1 MAEYDGEIR
10 IKTKID
16 NADIQP
22 KMAQVTT
29 ALEKS
34 SEKVEKLQGK
44 FDSFS
49 SKIEESKEKIA
60 EFEQKLED
68 IKNLE
73 VPTEE
78 YKKISTE
85 LEKAQSNLE
94 SAKEELQQMR
104 DLGFKDDNLQY
115 YIKQVEEAAEKVHKL
130 VDAKEKMK
138 SEKTAFIDQTSTD
151 AYQKIIDKLNDQ
163 KQKTEDLIASQSKV
177 KEEIDAEIA
186 EQNRLKEIF
195 NSATVINQKLVDL
208 LKEEKELEAQ
218 IADMK
223 KAGLTAGY
231 DKYDESVKKL
241 SEVRE
246 EIKQINSE
254 QKKVGSEAKQ
264 IEKVGKSAKK
274 ASDLMTTFLSRFK
287 GITLSLLVFNWITKG
302 FNVMVAAFKEG
313 IQNMAKYSDNFNS
326 KMSEMKSAIN
336 TLKASLGTL
345 AAPIVSAVVPAIVS
359 LCNWLTTAINKI
371 NELIAALSG
380 KSTWTKAKK
389 QATDYAKSLDKTSGS
404 AKKAAGA
411 LAAFDDLNVLQKND
425 SSGGSGSGVS
435 DLYEEVP
442 ASGDLT
448 KKLQPFLDYLK
459 KTKASIEKGWSD
471 TWKKLDI
478 SSQFVNI
485 KTSAESIKNTLADI
499 FTDRFVLASVDNFV
513 QTVATSLGSMA
524 ASVTSIGATI
534 AENFVGGMAI
544 FLENNS
550 WDIKGYIQKMFD
562 VSADIVEIAA
572 EGLEAFANVFSVFG
586 DENGQQITA
595 NLIQIFADAFMM
607 VTENAAKF
615 ARDIIDCI
623 VTPFVENQDALK
635 TALDGLLCVIADLT
649 STISDGVQHVTEKI
663 TELYDEHIHP
673 FIENVKNGMSELIE
687 KFLEFWNT
695 YIQPILENLALM
707 FEDTYENHLKPVFD
721 NIIEIIGIVIDILN
735 DLWTNILQPIIAWII
750 ENILPIILPIIENLN
765 QNIKDSVDFILDLIN
780 FLLSGIKLVFSALQI
795 LFTKDTDKVLRQT
808 EKSVKNFVNSII
820 QMFEN
825 MVNRVIN
832 GINSLISGF
841 NSIGFD
847 LPDFLGGGS
856 WHPSIPTIPTV
867 SLPRLANGGITT
879 GRTLAEIGEAG
890 REAVLPLE
898 NNTGWMDD
906 LAAKLASKMPDYSGA
921 KKVVLAVDGKEF
933 ARINLPYLQ
942 DEEIRL
948 GIAEG

>member
-1 MAEYDGEIR
+1 MRTIAQYDGSIR
-10 IKTKID
+10 INTKLNTDGFNSGIKSMMGSLGGITKLLGIALSTASLIKFGKEAIGLASDLAEVD
-16 NADIQP
+16 NVVNKAFGNMRSEMDALADSAI
-22 KMAQVTT
+22 KNLGMSRLMAYQTGSTFMSMGKSMIANSEDAKNMALSLTKLT
-29 ALEKS
+29 ANMVSFFNVSQDLASIALKS
-34 SEKVEKLQGK
+34 IYTGETETLKQYGVVMTEVNLKQFAQEQGIRKSYAAMTQSEKVMLRYQYVMNQLSYIG
-44 FDSFS
+44 
-49 SKIEESKEKIA
+49 
-60 EFEQKLED
+60 
-68 IKNLE
+68 
-73 VPTEE
+73 
-78 YKKISTE
+78 
-85 LEKAQSNLE
+85 
-94 SAKEELQQMR
+94 
-104 DLGFKDDNLQY
+104 DD
-115 YIKQVEEAAEKVHKL
+115 
-130 VDAKEKMK
+130 
-138 SEKTAFIDQTSTD
+138 FIDTQDSWANQTRILS
-151 AYQKIIDKLNDQ
+151 
-163 KQKTEDLIASQSKV
+163 
-177 KEEIDAEIA
+177 
-186 EQNRLKEIF
+186 EQW
-195 NSATVINQKLVDL
+195 
-208 LKEEKELEAQ
+208 KELLT
-218 IADMK
+218 ILGS
-223 KAGLTAGY
+223 GLITVLTPV
-231 DKYDESVKKL
+231 VKGL
-241 SEVRE
+241 
-246 EIKQINSE
+246 
-254 QKKVGSEAKQ
+254 
-264 IEKVGKSAKK
+264 
-274 ASDLMTTFLSRFK
+274 
-287 GITLSLLVFNWITKG
+287 
-302 FNVMVAAFKEG
+302 
-313 IQNMAKYSDNFNS
+313 NM
-326 KMSEMKSAIN
+326 
-336 TLKASLGTL
+336 
-345 AAPIVSAVVPAIVS
+345 IVSALINVGNTISNILSSVFGIQMQQMSA
-359 LCNWLTTAINKI
+359 TA
-371 NELIAALSG
+371 AAAENVAGGYADAADSMG
-380 KSTWTKAKK
+380 DYVD
-389 QATDYAKSLDKTSGS
+389 AT
-404 AKKAAGA
+404 KKAAKAAKGA
-411 LAAFDDLNVLQKND
+411 LAPFDDLSVLQKNT
-425 SSGGSGSGVS
+425 SSGSGSG
-435 DLYEEVP
+435 
-442 ASGDLT
+442 SGGSSGMQIQLVDPSSQT
-448 KKLQPFLDYLK
+448 SAIDQIQNKYKKFFDYINKLK
-459 KTKASIEKGWSD
+459 DNFVKGFQSSWN
-471 TWKKLDI
+471 KLDV
-478 SSQFVNI
+478 SSQFENI
-485 KTSAESIKNTLADI
+485 RKSAESINNSLADI

-562 VSADIVEIAA
+562 VSADIVELAA

-906 LAAKLASKMPDYSGA
+906 LASKLASKMPDYSGA
-921 KKVVLAVDGKEF
+921 KTVVLAVDGKEF

>member
-1 MAEYDGEIR
+1 MRTIAQYDGSIR
-10 IKTKID
+10 INTKLNTDGFNSGIKSMMGSLGGITKLLGIALSTASLIKFGKEAIGLASDLAEVD
-16 NADIQP
+16 NVVNKAFGNMRSEMDALADSAI
-22 KMAQVTT
+22 KNLGMSRLMAYQTGSTFMSMGKSMIANSEDAKNMALSLTKLT
-29 ALEKS
+29 ANMASFFNVSQDLASIALKS
-34 SEKVEKLQGK
+34 IYTGETETLKQYGVVMTEVNLKQFAQEQGIRKSYAAMTQSEKVMLRYQYVMNQLSYIG
-44 FDSFS
+44 
-49 SKIEESKEKIA
+49 
-60 EFEQKLED
+60 
-68 IKNLE
+68 
-73 VPTEE
+73 
-78 YKKISTE
+78 
-85 LEKAQSNLE
+85 
-94 SAKEELQQMR
+94 
-104 DLGFKDDNLQY
+104 DD
-115 YIKQVEEAAEKVHKL
+115 
-130 VDAKEKMK
+130 
-138 SEKTAFIDQTSTD
+138 FIDTQDSWANQTRILS
-151 AYQKIIDKLNDQ
+151 
-163 KQKTEDLIASQSKV
+163 
-177 KEEIDAEIA
+177 
-186 EQNRLKEIF
+186 EQW
-195 NSATVINQKLVDL
+195 
-208 LKEEKELEAQ
+208 KELLT
-218 IADMK
+218 ILGS
-223 KAGLTAGY
+223 GLITVLTPV
-231 DKYDESVKKL
+231 VKGL
-241 SEVRE
+241 
-246 EIKQINSE
+246 
-254 QKKVGSEAKQ
+254 
-264 IEKVGKSAKK
+264 
-274 ASDLMTTFLSRFK
+274 
-287 GITLSLLVFNWITKG
+287 
-302 FNVMVAAFKEG
+302 
-313 IQNMAKYSDNFNS
+313 NM
-326 KMSEMKSAIN
+326 
-336 TLKASLGTL
+336 
-345 AAPIVSAVVPAIVS
+345 IVSALINVGNTISNILSSVFGIQMQQMSA
-359 LCNWLTTAINKI
+359 TA
-371 NELIAALSG
+371 AAAENVAGGYADAADSMG
-380 KSTWTKAKK
+380 DYVD
-389 QATDYAKSLDKTSGS
+389 AT
-404 AKKAAGA
+404 KKAAKAAKGA
-411 LAAFDDLNVLQKND
+411 LAPFDDLSVLQKNT
-425 SSGGSGSGVS
+425 SSGSGSG
-435 DLYEEVP
+435 
-442 ASGDLT
+442 SGGSSGMQIQPVDPSSQT
-448 KKLQPFLDYLK
+448 SAIDQIQNKYKKFFDYINKLK
-459 KTKASIEKGWSD
+459 DNFVKGFQSSWN
-471 TWKKLDI
+471 KLDV
-478 SSQFVNI
+478 SSQFENI
-485 KTSAESIKNTLADI
+485 RKSAESIKNTLTDI

-534 AENFVGGMAI
+534 AENVVSGMAI

-562 VSADIVEIAA
+562 VSADIVELAA

-879 GRTLAEIGEAG
+879 GRTLVEIGEAG

-906 LAAKLASKMPDYSGA
+906 LASKLASKMPDYSGA
-921 KKVVLAVDGKEF
+921 KTVVLAVDGKEF

>member
-1 MAEYDGEIR
+1 MRTIAQYDGSIR
-10 IKTKID
+10 INTKLNTDGFNSGIKSMMGSLGGITKLLGIALSTASLIKFGKEAIGLASDLAEVD
-16 NADIQP
+16 NVVNKAFGNMRSEMDALADSAI
-22 KMAQVTT
+22 KNLGMSRLMAYQTGSTFMSMGKSMIANSEDAKNMALSLTKLT
-29 ALEKS
+29 ANMASFFNVSQDLASIALKS
-34 SEKVEKLQGK
+34 IYTGETETLKQYGVVMTEVNLKQFAQEQGIRKSYAAMTQSEKVMLRYQYVMNQLSYIG
-44 FDSFS
+44 
-49 SKIEESKEKIA
+49 
-60 EFEQKLED
+60 
-68 IKNLE
+68 
-73 VPTEE
+73 
-78 YKKISTE
+78 
-85 LEKAQSNLE
+85 
-94 SAKEELQQMR
+94 
-104 DLGFKDDNLQY
+104 DD
-115 YIKQVEEAAEKVHKL
+115 
-130 VDAKEKMK
+130 
-138 SEKTAFIDQTSTD
+138 FIDTQDSWANQTRILS
-151 AYQKIIDKLNDQ
+151 
-163 KQKTEDLIASQSKV
+163 
-177 KEEIDAEIA
+177 
-186 EQNRLKEIF
+186 EQW
-195 NSATVINQKLVDL
+195 
-208 LKEEKELEAQ
+208 KELLT
-218 IADMK
+218 ILGS
-223 KAGLTAGY
+223 GLIT
-231 DKYDESVKKL
+231 VL
-241 SEVRE
+241 TPV
-246 EIKQINSE
+246 
-254 QKKVGSEAKQ
+254 AK
-264 IEKVGKSAKK
+264 G
-274 ASDLMTTFLSRFK
+274 L
-287 GITLSLLVFNWITKG
+287 
-302 FNVMVAAFKEG
+302 
-313 IQNMAKYSDNFNS
+313 NM
-326 KMSEMKSAIN
+326 
-336 TLKASLGTL
+336 
-345 AAPIVSAVVPAIVS
+345 IVSALINVGNTISNILSSVFGIQMQQMSA
-359 LCNWLTTAINKI
+359 TA
-371 NELIAALSG
+371 AAAEDVAGGYADAADSMG
-380 KSTWTKAKK
+380 
-389 QATDYAKSLDKTSGS
+389 DYADAT
-404 AKKAAGA
+404 KKAAKAAKGA
-411 LAAFDDLNVLQKND
+411 LAPFDDLNVLQKD
-425 SSGGSGSGVS
+425 TSSGSGSG
-435 DLYEEVP
+435 
-442 ASGDLT
+442 SGGSSGMQIQPVDPSAQT
-448 KKLQPFLDYLK
+448 SAIDQIQNKYKKFFDYINKLK
-459 KTKASIEKGWSD
+459 DNFVKGFQSSWN
-471 TWKKLDI
+471 KLDV
-478 SSQFVNI
+478 SSQFENI
-485 KTSAESIKNTLADI
+485 RKSAESIKNTLADI

-562 VSADIVEIAA
+562 VSADITALA
-572 EGLEAFANVFSVFG
+572 TDGLETFANVFSVFG

-607 VTENAAKF
+607 ITENAAKF

-635 TALDGLLCVIADLT
+635 TALDGLLGVIADLT

-673 FIENVKNGMSELIE
+673 FIENVKNGISELIE

-906 LAAKLASKMPDYSGA
+906 LASKLASKMPDYSGA
-921 KKVVLAVDGKEF
+921 KTVVLAVDGKEF

>member
-1 MAEYDGEIR
+1 MRTIAQYDGSIR
-10 IKTKID
+10 INTKLNTDGFNSGIKSMMGSLGGITKLLGIALSTASLIKFGKEAIGLASDLAEVD
-16 NADIQP
+16 NVVNKAFGNMRSEMDALADSAI
-22 KMAQVTT
+22 KNLGMSRLMAYQTGSTFMSMGKSMIANSEDAKNMALSLTKLT
-29 ALEKS
+29 ANMASFFNVSQDLASIALKS
-34 SEKVEKLQGK
+34 IYTGETETLKQYGVVMTEVNLKQFAQEQGIRKSYAAMTQSEKVMLRYQYVMNQLSYIG
-44 FDSFS
+44 
-49 SKIEESKEKIA
+49 
-60 EFEQKLED
+60 
-68 IKNLE
+68 
-73 VPTEE
+73 
-78 YKKISTE
+78 
-85 LEKAQSNLE
+85 
-94 SAKEELQQMR
+94 
-104 DLGFKDDNLQY
+104 DD
-115 YIKQVEEAAEKVHKL
+115 
-130 VDAKEKMK
+130 
-138 SEKTAFIDQTSTD
+138 FIDTQDSWANQTRILS
-151 AYQKIIDKLNDQ
+151 
-163 KQKTEDLIASQSKV
+163 
-177 KEEIDAEIA
+177 
-186 EQNRLKEIF
+186 EQW
-195 NSATVINQKLVDL
+195 
-208 LKEEKELEAQ
+208 KELLT
-218 IADMK
+218 ILGS
-223 KAGLTAGY
+223 GLITVLTPV
-231 DKYDESVKKL
+231 VKGL
-241 SEVRE
+241 
-246 EIKQINSE
+246 
-254 QKKVGSEAKQ
+254 
-264 IEKVGKSAKK
+264 
-274 ASDLMTTFLSRFK
+274 
-287 GITLSLLVFNWITKG
+287 
-302 FNVMVAAFKEG
+302 
-313 IQNMAKYSDNFNS
+313 NM
-326 KMSEMKSAIN
+326 
-336 TLKASLGTL
+336 
-345 AAPIVSAVVPAIVS
+345 IVSALINVGNTISNILSSVFGIQMQQMSA
-359 LCNWLTTAINKI
+359 TA
-371 NELIAALSG
+371 AAAENVAGGYADAADSMG
-380 KSTWTKAKK
+380 
-389 QATDYAKSLDKTSGS
+389 DYADAT
-404 AKKAAGA
+404 KKAAKAAKGA
-411 LAAFDDLNVLQKND
+411 LAPFDDLNVLQKD
-425 SSGGSGSGVS
+425 TSSGSGSG
-435 DLYEEVP
+435 
-442 ASGDLT
+442 SGGSSGMQIQPVDPSAQT
-448 KKLQPFLDYLK
+448 SAIDQIQNKYKKFFDYINKLK
-459 KTKASIEKGWSD
+459 DNFVKGFQSSWN
-471 TWKKLDI
+471 KLDV
-478 SSQFVNI
+478 SSQFENI
-485 KTSAESIKNTLADI
+485 RKSAESIKNTLTDI

-562 VSADIVEIAA
+562 VSADIVELAA
-572 EGLEAFANVFSVFG
+572 DGLEAFANVFSVFG

-607 VTENAAKF
+607 ITENAAKF

-635 TALDGLLCVIADLT
+635 TALDGLLGVIADLT

-906 LAAKLASKMPDYSGA
+906 LATKLASKMPDYSGA
-921 KKVVLAVDGKEF
+921 KTVVLAVDGKEF

>member
-1 MAEYDGEIR
+1 MRTIAQYDGSIR
-10 IKTKID
+10 INTKLNTDGFNSGIKSMMGSLGGITKLLGIALSTASLIKFGKEAIGLASDLAEVD
-16 NADIQP
+16 NVVNKAFGNMRSEMDALADSAI
-22 KMAQVTT
+22 KNLGMSRLMAYQTGSTFMSMGKSMIANSEDAKNMALSLTKLT
-29 ALEKS
+29 ANMASFFNVSQDLASIALKS
-34 SEKVEKLQGK
+34 IYTGETETLKQYGVVMTEVNLKQFAQEQGIRKSYAAMTQSEKVMLRYQYVMNQLSYIG
-44 FDSFS
+44 
-49 SKIEESKEKIA
+49 
-60 EFEQKLED
+60 
-68 IKNLE
+68 
-73 VPTEE
+73 
-78 YKKISTE
+78 
-85 LEKAQSNLE
+85 
-94 SAKEELQQMR
+94 
-104 DLGFKDDNLQY
+104 DD
-115 YIKQVEEAAEKVHKL
+115 
-130 VDAKEKMK
+130 
-138 SEKTAFIDQTSTD
+138 FIDTQDSWANQTRILS
-151 AYQKIIDKLNDQ
+151 
-163 KQKTEDLIASQSKV
+163 
-177 KEEIDAEIA
+177 
-186 EQNRLKEIF
+186 EQW
-195 NSATVINQKLVDL
+195 
-208 LKEEKELEAQ
+208 KELLT
-218 IADMK
+218 ILGS
-223 KAGLTAGY
+223 GLITVLTPV
-231 DKYDESVKKL
+231 VKGL
-241 SEVRE
+241 
-246 EIKQINSE
+246 
-254 QKKVGSEAKQ
+254 
-264 IEKVGKSAKK
+264 
-274 ASDLMTTFLSRFK
+274 
-287 GITLSLLVFNWITKG
+287 
-302 FNVMVAAFKEG
+302 
-313 IQNMAKYSDNFNS
+313 NM
-326 KMSEMKSAIN
+326 
-336 TLKASLGTL
+336 
-345 AAPIVSAVVPAIVS
+345 IVSALINVGNTISNILSSVFGIQMQQMSA
-359 LCNWLTTAINKI
+359 TTA
-371 NELIAALSG
+371 AAEDVAGGYADAADSMG
-380 KSTWTKAKK
+380 
-389 QATDYAKSLDKTSGS
+389 DYADAT
-404 AKKAAGA
+404 KKAAKAAKGA
-411 LAAFDDLNVLQKND
+411 LAPFDDLNVLQKD
-425 SSGGSGSGVS
+425 TSSGSGSG
-435 DLYEEVP
+435 
-442 ASGDLT
+442 SGGSSGMQIQPVDPSAQT
-448 KKLQPFLDYLK
+448 SAIDQIQNKYKKFFDYINKLK
-459 KTKASIEKGWSD
+459 DNFVKGFQSSWN
-471 TWKKLDI
+471 KLDA
-478 SSQFVNI
+478 SSQFENI
-485 KTSAESIKNTLADI
+485 RKSAESIKNSLADI

-562 VSADIVEIAA
+562 VSADIVELAA

-856 WHPSIPTIPTV
+856 WHPNIPTIPTV

-906 LAAKLASKMPDYSGA
+906 LASKLASKMPDYSGA
-921 KKVVLAVDGKEF
+921 KTVVLAVDGKEF

>member
-1 MAEYDGEIR
+1 MRTIAQYDGSIR
-10 IKTKID
+10 INTKLNTDGFNSGIKSMMGSLGGITKLLGIALSTASLIKFGKEAIGLASDLAEVD
-16 NADIQP
+16 NVVNKAFGNMRSEMDALADSAI
-22 KMAQVTT
+22 KNLGMSRLMAYQTGSTFMSMGKSMIANSEDAKNMALSLTKLT
-29 ALEKS
+29 ANMASFFNVSQDLASIALKS
-34 SEKVEKLQGK
+34 IYTGETETLKQYGVVMTEVNLKQFAQEQGIRKSYAAMTQSEKVMLRYQYVMNQLSYIG
-44 FDSFS
+44 
-49 SKIEESKEKIA
+49 
-60 EFEQKLED
+60 
-68 IKNLE
+68 
-73 VPTEE
+73 
-78 YKKISTE
+78 
-85 LEKAQSNLE
+85 
-94 SAKEELQQMR
+94 
-104 DLGFKDDNLQY
+104 DD
-115 YIKQVEEAAEKVHKL
+115 
-130 VDAKEKMK
+130 
-138 SEKTAFIDQTSTD
+138 FIDTQDSWANQTRILS
-151 AYQKIIDKLNDQ
+151 
-163 KQKTEDLIASQSKV
+163 
-177 KEEIDAEIA
+177 
-186 EQNRLKEIF
+186 EQW
-195 NSATVINQKLVDL
+195 
-208 LKEEKELEAQ
+208 KELLT
-218 IADMK
+218 ILGS
-223 KAGLTAGY
+223 GLITVLTPV
-231 DKYDESVKKL
+231 VKGL
-241 SEVRE
+241 
-246 EIKQINSE
+246 
-254 QKKVGSEAKQ
+254 
-264 IEKVGKSAKK
+264 
-274 ASDLMTTFLSRFK
+274 
-287 GITLSLLVFNWITKG
+287 
-302 FNVMVAAFKEG
+302 
-313 IQNMAKYSDNFNS
+313 NM
-326 KMSEMKSAIN
+326 
-336 TLKASLGTL
+336 
-345 AAPIVSAVVPAIVS
+345 IVSALINVGNTISNILSSVFGIQMQQMSA
-359 LCNWLTTAINKI
+359 TTA
-371 NELIAALSG
+371 AAEDVAGGYADAADSMG
-380 KSTWTKAKK
+380 
-389 QATDYAKSLDKTSGS
+389 DYADAT
-404 AKKAAGA
+404 KKAAKAAKGA
-411 LAAFDDLNVLQKND
+411 LAPFDDLNVLQKD
-425 SSGGSGSGVS
+425 TSSGSGSG
-435 DLYEEVP
+435 
-442 ASGDLT
+442 SGGSSGMQIQPVDPSAQT
-448 KKLQPFLDYLK
+448 SAIDQIQNKYKKFFDYINKLK
-459 KTKASIEKGWSD
+459 DNFVKGFQSSWN
-471 TWKKLDI
+471 KLDA
-478 SSQFVNI
+478 SSQFENI
-485 KTSAESIKNTLADI
+485 RKSAESIKNSLADI

-562 VSADIVEIAA
+562 VSADIVELAA

-649 STISDGVQHVTEKI
+649 PTISDGVQHVTEKI

-856 WHPSIPTIPTV
+856 WHPNIPTIPTV

-906 LAAKLASKMPDYSGA
+906 LASKLASKMPDYSGA
-921 KKVVLAVDGKEF
+921 KTVVLAVDGKEF